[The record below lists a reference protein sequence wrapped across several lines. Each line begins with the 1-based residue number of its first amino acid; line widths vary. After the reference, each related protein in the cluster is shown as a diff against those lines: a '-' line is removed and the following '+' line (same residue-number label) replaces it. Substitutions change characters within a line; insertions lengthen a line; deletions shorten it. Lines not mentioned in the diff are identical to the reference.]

1 MATNQ
6 AVTYEEVKAYQAKY
20 GIATYGVG
28 SGGYTTGGIYVDWT
42 TEGGFTGG
50 GWQNKNPSSPVYEMT
65 DEEIEQ
71 EITANGDLDDVFKD
85 WVDNVDYETRY
96 NWILDTVSDGC
107 RWEVGT

>member
-20 GIATYGVG
+20 GISTYGVG

-42 TEGGFTGG
+42 TEGGFTGN
-50 GWQNKNPSSPVYEMT
+50 GWQSGNSSSPVYGWS
-65 DEEIEQ
+65 DEKIEQ
-71 EITANGDLDDVFKD
+71 EITDNGNLDNVFED
-85 WVDNVDYETRY
+85 WVDLKDYETRY
-96 NWILDTVSDGC
+96 NWILNNVSSGC